1 MVRQYALVIVHLISF
16 LVKYKLAFR
25 FPSSR
30 NSKIFSKDSWR
41 LTMIKEVLEIFFCS
55 RMNFGDRS
63 WPCFQVMLKI
73 EMKAFDFGEEINPLH
88 VENDAK

>member
-1 MVRQYALVIVHLISF
+1 MAVNYDQRSL
-16 LVKYKLAFR
+16 K
-25 FPSSR
+25 
-30 NSKIFSKDSWR
+30 N
-41 LTMIKEVLEIFFCS
+41 IFFCS

>member
-1 MVRQYALVIVHLISF
+1 
-16 LVKYKLAFR
+16 
-25 FPSSR
+25 
-30 NSKIFSKDSWR
+30 
-41 LTMIKEVLEIFFCS
+41 MIKEVLEIFFCS